1 MFVNSTKIT
10 TARSRRTG
18 KKLGKAWEKQENYT
32 IRNVEGTA
40 DILHVFTAD
49 ILPDVFLICLSNYS
63 VIMYNY
69 NIFLFG
75 IIQLVRLRITNFL
88 QRNTF

>member
-32 IRNVEGTA
+32 IRNVEG
-40 DILHVFTAD
+40 TAD